1 METCWIKTD
10 SALVPT
16 SEDLCANIV
25 NVTKENSQD
34 IAEIT
39 TFFGNKDKND
49 ATNWRGYVQKLEFDQ
64 SNLKDATPLQIS
76 QMCQK
81 CKDQPYCSVSVSVKT
96 N

>member
-16 SEDLCANIV
+16 SEDLYANIV
-25 NVTKENSQD
+25 YVTKENSQD

-49 ATNWRGYVQKLEFDQ
+49 ATSWRGYV
-64 SNLKDATPLQIS
+64 
-76 QMCQK
+76 
-81 CKDQPYCSVSVSVKT
+81 
-96 N
+96 